1 MAKKVSRKEEEKL
14 KKLSPA
20 ERKAIKKQKKRDAYQ
35 KEKAQR
41 KEERYQSESKK
52 FRKRHRKGAVVTG
65 IVLAVVLLGGL
76 FYWMNTGLFE
86 EDSYKS
92 SATTNT

>member
-41 KEERYQSESKK
+41 KEERYQS
-52 FRKRHRKGAVVTG
+52 
-65 IVLAVVLLGGL
+65 
-76 FYWMNTGLFE
+76 
-86 EDSYKS
+86 
-92 SATTNT
+92 